1 MISERNATTMK
12 LLVFVIFICIANA
25 SQIKGIE
32 ENNEKQKDDKVI
44 QISST
49 AERTK
54 CNILKIIANGR
65 TYKSANFPE
74 FMHRLPNP
82 EGHR

>member
-1 MISERNATTMK
+1 MQLQLK
-12 LLVFVIFICIANA
+12 LLVFVIFICIANNA
-25 SQIKGIE
+25 SQITGIE

-74 FMHRLPNP
+74 FKHRLSNP

>member
-1 MISERNATTMK
+1 MQLQLK
-12 LLVFVIFICIANA
+12 LLVFVIFICIGNA
-25 SQIKGIE
+25 SQIIGIE

-74 FMHRLPNP
+74 IMQRLSNP